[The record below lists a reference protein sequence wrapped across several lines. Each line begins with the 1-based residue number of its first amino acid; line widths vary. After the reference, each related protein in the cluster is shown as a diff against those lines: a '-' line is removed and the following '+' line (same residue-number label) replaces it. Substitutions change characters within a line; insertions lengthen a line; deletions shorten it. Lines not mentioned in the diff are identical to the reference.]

1 MLNGARIGVDML
13 LQGQALSAL
22 EAARIL
28 LGDSSAQQ
36 DRVCRV
42 NETVKRGFAK
52 LDDAKQIKMLEGL
65 GRAQPASG
73 YRESGNSS
81 LRNLGSGSSPA
92 TMCTRLRR
100 VRRRAVLRRQV
111 ILAMRC
117 KGGEHKHDRC
127 KA

>member
-1 MLNGARIGVDML
+1 MDLL

-28 LGDSSAQQ
+28 LGDSSGQQ

-65 GRAQPASG
+65 GRAQA
-73 YRESGNSS
+73 RE
-81 LRNLGSGSSPA
+81 
-92 TMCTRLRR
+92 RLPR
-100 VRRRAVLRRQV
+100 VRKQFLTEPRQRFEPCHDVHAVATRAPPCRPSPTGHTGNAVQR
-111 ILAMRC
+111 
-117 KGGEHKHDRC
+117 GEHKHDRC